1 MTGPCGANLRTGPRR
16 ARRHGHERNALPDFG
31 GHHPDPNPVHAAD
44 VVVAMSREDH
54 PDLGAASDGDGD
66 RNMIVAPGLF
76 VTPSD
81 SLAIIVAN
89 AHLLPAFRGGLAGV
103 ARSMPTSRAV
113 DRVAERLGMPCFETP
128 TGWKFFGN
136 LLDAGEVSI
145 CGEESAGTGSD
156 HVREKDGI
164 WAVLAWLNILA
175 ERGEPADEIVRHHWA
190 TFGRNFYSRHDY
202 EAVPTAAA
210 DAVWA
215 RLGELI
221 QPARSSEL
229 ADLAGE
235 LSIELADE
243 FSYVDPVDGSVSD
256 HQGFRF
262 GFSDGSRIVFRLSG
276 TGTEGATI
284 RIYLERYV
292 ADATQHGIETQT
304 ALAPITAAAAA
315 ISDVASLT
323 GRVAPSVVS

>member
-1 MTGPCGANLRTGPRR
+1 M
-16 ARRHGHERNALPDFG
+16 
-31 GHHPDPNPVHAAD
+31 
-44 VVVAMSREDH
+44 
-54 PDLGAASDGDGD
+54 
-66 RNMIVAPGLF
+66 
-76 VTPSD
+76 
-81 SLAIIVAN
+81 
-89 AHLLPAFRGGLAGV
+89 
-103 ARSMPTSRAV
+103 
-113 DRVAERLGMPCFETP
+113 
-128 TGWKFFGN
+128 
-136 LLDAGEVSI
+136 
-145 CGEESAGTGSD
+145 
-156 HVREKDGI
+156 
-164 WAVLAWLNILA
+164 
-175 ERGEPADEIVRHHWA
+175 
-190 TFGRNFYSRHDY
+190 
-202 EAVPTAAA
+202 
-210 DAVWA
+210 
-215 RLGELI
+215 
-221 QPARSSEL
+221 
-229 ADLAGE
+229 AGE